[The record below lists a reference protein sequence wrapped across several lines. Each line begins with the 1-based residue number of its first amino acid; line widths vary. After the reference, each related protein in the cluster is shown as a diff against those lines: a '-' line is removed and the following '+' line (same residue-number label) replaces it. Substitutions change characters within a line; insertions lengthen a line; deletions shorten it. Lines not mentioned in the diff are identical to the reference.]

1 MKLRIYKI
9 VALLVLALVIPVFVH
24 NTNAQSQKID
34 ADLANALRTLQNTET
49 NASWDGTLMGTD
61 TGLYAIQDG
70 KLTQLLDDIAVYKI
84 VKGREWFFMTNKGIW
99 HSEDLTSFEP
109 RNEGLP
115 SLKIKE
121 FADGKKSFVQ
131 QQALLKDLQI
141 HPADPDIMVTLTRD
155 AVFLTRDAGRTWQ
168 NLGFSAK
175 TNGAKAAAVCSM
187 PVDGEEKLT
196 VFLAHS
202 IYGLSYL
209 HPDDAKPKWLDIEKG
224 FEGLKGLGSEEI
236 ADIITSRVPREDG
249 TIGTDIYISQ
259 TFIPCLY
266 KLNWDTKDVSLLAK
280 GADPLYTIDSLFQAG
295 NRIIF
300 ARPDGFGTYNMTT
313 GEFDDSP
320 AEATTWKY
328 LAELPG
334 PSCNTMYIPEHI
346 SGFAQPLAFSE
357 LWLLKTGYING
368 KYVTT
373 ANNKKALY
381 VPSGK
386 AFPGPQLQK
395 YIDIC
400 TANDLNTIV
409 IDMKDDYGLLRY
421 DSRDPKILEKDPV
434 SGYAIDL
441 DAFVEQ
447 CKEADIYLV
456 ARIVSFKDKVL
467 WKYANGKYAVR
478 DSQTGEKWQGIRR
491 TNDDGTIEYYDEF
504 WVDPY
509 CEEVWEY
516 NVAIARELIDRGFD
530 EIQFD
535 YIRFPTDGSNLWRA
549 TYPWK
554 DKGMD
559 MEAALTSFLRYARA
573 NINVPIG
580 IDIYGANGWN
590 RSGTRTGQ
598 DVEMLS
604 QYVDVICPMF
614 YPSHF
619 DQDYLDYAPA
629 AERPYRIYYYGCYR
643 NTVIARNRVIVR
655 PWVQAFYLGVSYD
668 KKYYDAD
675 YVARQIYGTRDS
687 IDRGYMYWNNSGRY
701 DDISR
706 DPAADAP
713 YPWKDEGATQR
724 PALGFTP
731 PVTVESETAVSEE
744 S

>member
-9 VALLVLALVIPVFVH
+9 VSLLALIIAIPFLVH
-24 NTNAQSQKID
+24 NTDAQSQK
-34 ADLANALRTLQNTET
+34 ADTDIAEALLALQEDES
-49 NASWDGTLMGTD
+49 NASWDGTLIGTD
-61 TGLYAIQDG
+61 TGLFSIQDG
-70 KLTQLLDDIAVYKI
+70 KLTQICGDFSVYKI
-84 VKGREWFFMTNKGIW
+84 VKGNQWFFMTSQGIW
-99 HSEDLTSFEP
+99 TSEDLVHFEP
-109 RNEGLP
+109 RNTGLP

-121 FADGKKSFVQ
+121 FTNGEKSFVQ

-141 HPADPDIMVTLTRD
+141 HPADPDTLVTLTRD
-155 AVFLTRDAGRTWQ
+155 AVFLSHDAGLTWK

-175 TNGAKAAAVCSM
+175 TNGAKAVAVCTM
-187 PVDGEEKLT
+187 PVNGEEKLT
-196 VFLAHS
+196 VLLAHS
-202 IYGLSYL
+202 IYGLSYMF
-209 HPDDAKPKWLDIEKG
+209 PNDKNAKWIDIEKG

-236 ADIITSRVPREDG
+236 ADIITVRSPREDG

-266 KLNWDTKDVSLLAK
+266 KLNWEEKNVTLLAK
-280 GADPLYTIDSLFQAG
+280 GKDPIYTIDSLFSAG
-295 NRIIF
+295 NRIIY
-300 ARPDGFGTYNMTT
+300 ARPDGFGTYDLTT
-313 GEFDDSP
+313 GTFGEVPS
-320 AEATTWKY
+320 EAGTWKY
-328 LAELPG
+328 LAELAG
-334 PSCNTMYIPEHI
+334 PACNSMYIPETV
-346 SGFAQPLAFSE
+346 SGFGQPLSFSE
-357 LWLLKTGYING
+357 LWLLNTGYING

-386 AFPGPQLQK
+386 AYPGPQLQK

-400 TANDLNTIV
+400 NSNDLNAIV

-421 DSRDPKILEKDPV
+421 DSHDPKILEKDPV
-434 SGYAIDL
+434 SSYAIDL
-441 DAFVEQ
+441 DAFVAQ
-447 CKEADIYLV
+447 CKESNLYLV

-467 WKYANGKYAVR
+467 WKYQNGKYAVR
-478 DSQTGEKWQGIRR
+478 DSSTGEKWQGIRR
-491 TNDDGTIEYYDEF
+491 TNEDGTIEYYDEY

-516 NVAIARELIDRGFD
+516 NVAIAQELISRGFD

-535 YIRFPTDGSNLWRA
+535 YIRFPTDGNNLSRA

-559 MEAALTSFLRYARA
+559 MESALMSFLRYARA

-619 DQDYLDYAPA
+619 DQNYLDYSPA

-655 PWVQAFYLGVSYD
+655 PWVQAFYLAVSYD
-668 KKYYDAD
+668 KKYYDKD
-675 YVARQIYGTRDS
+675 YVTRQIYGTRDS

-701 DDISR
+701 DDISK
-706 DPAADAP
+706 DPGDDDP
-713 YPWKDEGATQR
+713 YPWKDEGAIQR
-724 PALGFTP
+724 PALGFNP
-731 PVTVESETAVSEE
+731 AVTAESDIKSEE

>member
-1 MKLRIYKI
+1 MKLRTYKI
-9 VALLVLALVIPVFVH
+9 VALLTLALSLSIFVH
-24 NTNAQSQKID
+24 NTNAQSQKVD
-34 ADLANALRTLQNTET
+34 SALAEAVQALQNDEANTK
-49 NASWDGTLMGTD
+49 WDGTIIGTD
-61 TGLYAIQDG
+61 TGLYAIENGSLSQIWS
-70 KLTQLLDDIAVYKI
+70 DISIYKI
-84 VKGREWFFMTNKGIW
+84 VKGNQWFFLTSKGIW
-99 HSEDLTSFEP
+99 VSENLKDFEP

-115 SLKIKE
+115 TLKIKE
-121 FADGKKSFVQ
+121 FQDGNKSFVQ

-141 HPADPDIMVTLTRD
+141 HPSNPDILVTLTRD
-155 AVFLTRDAGRTWQ
+155 AVFLTRDAGRTWE

-187 PVDGEEKLT
+187 PVDGQNRLT

-209 HPDDAKPKWLDIEKG
+209 FPDEAKPVWTDIDKG

-236 ADIITSRVPREDG
+236 SDIITVRSPQPDG
-249 TIGTDIYISQ
+249 TVGTDIYISQ

-266 KLNWDTKDVSLLAK
+266 KLNWEEQNVTLLAK
-280 GADPLYTIDSLFQAG
+280 GSDPLYTIDSLYPAG
-295 NRIIF
+295 NRIIY
-300 ARPDGFGTYNMTT
+300 ARPEGFGTYNLQT
-313 GEFDDSP
+313 GELNEAP
-320 AEATTWKY
+320 AEAETWKY
-328 LAELPG
+328 IASLAG
-334 PSCNTMYIPEHI
+334 PSCNTMYVPENV
-346 SGFAQPLAFSE
+346 SGFAQPLAFNE
-357 LWLLKTGYING
+357 LWLLNTGYING
-368 KYVTT
+368 KYVTI
-373 ANNKKALY
+373 ANDKKALY

-386 AFPGPQLQK
+386 AYPGPQLQK

-400 TANDLNTIV
+400 LKNNLNTIV

-434 SGYAIDL
+434 SGYALDL
-441 DAFVEQ
+441 DAFVTQ
-447 CKEADIYLV
+447 CKENNLYLV

-467 WKYANGKYAVR
+467 WKYQNGKYAVR
-478 DSQTGEKWQGIRR
+478 DSKTGEKWQGIRR
-491 TNDDGTIEYYDEF
+491 TNADGEVEYYDEF

-516 NVAIARELIDRGFD
+516 NVAIAQELIERGFD
-530 EIQFD
+530 EIQYD
-535 YIRFPTDGSNLWRA
+535 YIRFPTDGTNLWRA

-573 NINVPIG
+573 NIDAPIG

-619 DQDYLDYAPA
+619 DQDYLDYYPA

-655 PWVQAFYLGVSYD
+655 PWVQAFYLAVSYD
-668 KKYYDAD
+668 KKYYDED

-701 DDISR
+701 DDISK
-706 DPAADAP
+706 DPDPDAT
-713 YPWKDEGATQR
+713 YPWKDEGAVQK
-724 PALGFTP
+724 PALGYRS
-731 PVTVESETAVSEE
+731 VIN
-744 S
+744 